1 MDRQEVSS
9 SSIDSIGYD
18 EENQILEIEFRI
30 GVYQYEN
37 VPEYVYIELMNSDS
51 IGEFFNE
58 DIKHE
63 YSCSRAG

>member
-1 MDRQEVSS
+1 MERREVNSS
-9 SSIDSIGYD
+9 GINSIGYD
-18 EENQILEIEFRI
+18 EETQILEIEFRI

-37 VPEYVYIELMNSDS
+37 VPEYVYIEMMNSDS

-58 DIKHE
+58 EIKHE